1 MLAGMERITPHA
13 VALSGLR
20 KSYGDRTAVAGIDL
34 LITPGEVVALLGP
47 NGAGKS
53 TTVDMLLG
61 LTPPD
66 SGAITLFGEDPH
78 RAVAGGVVGAM
89 LQEVTLLE
97 DATVREILTM
107 IASMHRAPMPVAQAL
122 RLAGIGDLAE
132 RRAARL
138 SGGQTQRVRL
148 AMALVPDPGLL
159 VLDEPTAAMDVT
171 ARREFWHAM
180 GEFAATGR
188 TVLFT
193 THYLEEAEAHADR
206 VVLMRDG
213 TIVADGPVSAVMARV
228 GGRTVTA
235 LVPGA
240 RPAELLALPGVV
252 DAEPAGD
259 GHRVVLRCSDS
270 DGALRALLARHPGA
284 GDVEIR
290 SASLE
295 EAFVLLTGAGL
306 AGEGV
311 AAR

>member
-1 MLAGMERITPHA
+1 MERISPHA

-20 KSYGDRTAVAGIDL
+20 KSYGERTAVAGIDL
-34 LITPGEVVALLGP
+34 LIAPGEVVALLGP

-53 TTVDMLLG
+53 TTVDMMLG

-66 SGAITLFGEDPH
+66 SGDITLFGKDPH
-78 RAVAGGVVGAM
+78 RAVADGVVGAM
-89 LQEVTLLE
+89 LQEVALLE
-97 DATVREILTM
+97 DATVREILAM

-122 RLAGIGDLAE
+122 RLAGTGELGE

-138 SGGQTQRVRL
+138 SGGQKQRVRL
-148 AMALVPDPGLL
+148 AMALVSDPDLL

-213 TIVADGPVSAVMARV
+213 TIVADGPVSGVMARV

-235 LVPGA
+235 VVPGA
-240 RPAELLALPGVV
+240 RLPELPALPGVV
-252 DAEPAGD
+252 DAEPVGD
-259 GHRVVLRCSDS
+259 DHRVALRCSDS
-270 DGALRALLARHPGA
+270 DAALRALLARHPDA
-284 GDVEIR
+284 RDIEIR

-295 EAFVLLTGAGL
+295 EAFVLLTGASR
-306 AGEGV
+306 ATEEV

>member
-1 MLAGMERITPHA
+1 MERSTPHA

-20 KSYGDRTAVAGIDL
+20 KSYGERTAVAGIDL
-34 LITPGEVVALLGP
+34 LIAPGEVVALLGP

-53 TTVDMLLG
+53 TTVDMMLG

-66 SGAITLFGEDPH
+66 SGGITLFGADPR
-78 RAVAGGVVGAM
+78 RALADGVVGAM
-89 LQEVTLLE
+89 LQDVTLLE

-107 IASMHRAPMPVAQAL
+107 IASMHRAPMPVAGAL
-122 RLAGIGDLAE
+122 RLAGIGELAE

-159 VLDEPTAAMDVT
+159 VLDEPTAVMDVT
-171 ARREFWHAM
+171 ARRAFWHAM
-180 GEFAATGR
+180 GAFAASGR

-193 THYLEEAEAHADR
+193 THYLEEAEAHAGR

-213 TIVADGPVSAVMARV
+213 TIVADGPVGAVMARV

-235 LVPGA
+235 LVPGV
-240 RPAELLALPGVV
+240 RPPELLALPGVV
-252 DAEPAGD
+252 GAEPAGD

-284 GDVEIR
+284 RDVEIR

-295 EAFVLLTGAGL
+295 EAFVLLTGANL
-306 AGEGV
+306 AGEEV